1 MPLPD
6 IERQVGQ
13 EQAGRL
19 VRERIGR
26 NKYRNGIP
34 SKDAPKR
41 RDWDWTLVLI
51 IAIGVLVVG
60 GFVAMIVV
68 RGIQRLG

>member
-1 MPLPD
+1 MPD
-6 IERQVGQ
+6 IERHVGQ
-13 EQAGRL
+13 EQAARL

-34 SKDAPKR
+34 SEDAPKR
-41 RDWDWTLVLI
+41 RDWDWTLLVI
-51 IAIGVLVVG
+51 IAVAVLVVG
-60 GFVAMIVV
+60 GFAALIVV